1 MNRYE
6 QRKLE
11 RAHVLQQIDLALIC
25 GDLQWFEQLVS
36 KLNGLREYHTYAMKN
51 GELVRV

>member
-6 QRKLE
+6 QRELE
-11 RAHVLQQIDLALIC
+11 RAHILQQIDVALDC
-25 GDLQWFEQLVS
+25 NDFQWFEQLTS
-36 KLNGLREYHTYAMKN
+36 RLNGIREYHTYTMKN